1 MNEALINGAP
11 IYYETAGVG
20 YPLMLIHAGIADSR
34 MWDSQFGVLA
44 EQYHVIRYD
53 MRGYGKSTMVAGDYA
68 HRDDLHGLLNA
79 LNIERAILVA
89 CSMGGRTAI
98 DFTLEHPERVR
109 ALVLVGADLSG
120 YEDESD
126 PPKQWDAMVAAHQQG
141 DFDQLSELEVQIWV
155 DGIGRNPEAV
165 NPALRTLVREMNAI
179 ALRSAAQKLGQET
192 PLDPPAIGR
201 LAEIRIPTLI
211 IVGDLDQPMM
221 LEIADLL
228 AKGIAGAQKAV
239 MHNTA
244 HVPNMEQPAE
254 FNRLVVDF
262 LANLPETT

>member
-1 MNEALINGAP
+1 MDEALINGAH
-11 IYYETAGVG
+11 IFYETAGVG
-20 YPLMLIHAGIADSR
+20 YPLVLVHAGIADSR
-34 MWDSQFGVLA
+34 MWDSQFNVLA

-53 MRGYGKSTMVAGDYA
+53 MRGYGKTAMVAGEYA

-141 DFDQLSELEVQIWV
+141 DFD
-155 DGIGRNPEAV
+155 
-165 NPALRTLVREMNAI
+165 
-179 ALRSAAQKLGQET
+179 
-192 PLDPPAIGR
+192 
-201 LAEIRIPTLI
+201 
-211 IVGDLDQPMM
+211 
-221 LEIADLL
+221 
-228 AKGIAGAQKAV
+228 
-239 MHNTA
+239 
-244 HVPNMEQPAE
+244 
-254 FNRLVVDF
+254 
-262 LANLPETT
+262 